1 MATENRAVR
10 TPHLA
15 IQEFGVSAGDEWKP
29 TSTGWLFVQIKSGVG
44 YCFEKQGN
52 MELPTGALLVLS
64 QRADITIRAS
74 QLGSLEVLLFRVEP
88 ELLTGLLTLG
98 EQLFLR
104 SAAAQPEFARRLLP
118 PEHSVAVKFREQC
131 QAPGRRDLVFR
142 LSLLNLFALA
152 FAGFFEEQA
161 AAQRKAPLDAR
172 ERLKQLL
179 EQTLAAEWLNVSFGE
194 LVQKMN
200 CTPRHLSRLFRD
212 IAGMSFR
219 EKQASIRL
227 ARAGELLRTTDSKVV
242 DVALESGFQSL
253 SLFNM
258 MFRKRFGLS
267 PGRWRKKRLAQP
279 RRRAPAAKEVLAPS

>member
-1 MATENRAVR
+1 MA
-10 TPHLA
+10 P
-15 IQEFGVSAGDEWKP
+15 GDEWKP
-29 TSTGWLFVQIKSGVG
+29 YSTGWLFVQIQSGVG
-44 YCFEKQGN
+44 YCLEKQGN
-52 MELPTGALLVLS
+52 LELPTSALLVLS
-64 QRADITIRAS
+64 QKADITIRAS
-74 QLGSLEVLLFRVEP
+74 QLGNLDLLLFRVEP

-98 EQLFLR
+98 EQLFLS
-104 SAAAQPEFARRLLP
+104 SAAAQPDFARRLLP
-118 PEHSVAVKFREQC
+118 PEHSVAARFHELC
-131 QAPGRRDLVFR
+131 QTPGRRDLAFR

-152 FAGFFEEQA
+152 FAEFFEEHA

-179 EQTLAAEWLNVSFGE
+179 EQTLASEWLNLSFGE
-194 LVQKMN
+194 LVKKMN
-200 CTPRHLSRLFRD
+200 CTPRHLSRLFKN

-267 PGRWRKKRLAQP
+267 PGRWRKKRLDQP
-279 RRRAPAAKEVLAPS
+279 RRRAPATKEALAPC